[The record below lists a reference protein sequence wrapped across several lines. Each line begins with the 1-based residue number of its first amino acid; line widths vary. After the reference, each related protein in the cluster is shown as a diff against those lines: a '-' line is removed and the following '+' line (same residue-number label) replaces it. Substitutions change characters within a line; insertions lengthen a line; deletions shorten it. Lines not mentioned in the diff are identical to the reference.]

1 MPRFA
6 LGMAQMLV
14 EGGQIEANLAR
25 AEEMIARA
33 GAEGCAAVVLPE
45 CLDVG
50 WTHPSARELA
60 QPIPGPTSDRLAD
73 AAAGAG
79 VYVVAGIS
87 ERCGERIYNAAV
99 LIAPTGELLLRH
111 RKINVLGIA
120 QDLYAIGDSLGVAET
135 PLGTI
140 GIPICADNF
149 ASSLTLGHSL
159 ARMGAQMILSPC
171 AWAMP
176 AEHDNEAEPYGQ
188 TWLTS
193 FGELAR
199 LYDLTVVGVSN
210 VGWITGGPWDGRKC
224 IGRSLAVGPSDRE
237 GSRGE
242 VLLHAPYGVD
252 AEGLFVVEIDP
263 QPATARGTDFAA
275 ALKQRGYDGP

>member
-14 EGGQIEANLAR
+14 EGGALEANLER
-25 AEEMIARA
+25 AEAMIARA
-33 GAEGCAAVVLPE
+33 ADEGCAAVLLPE
-45 CLDVG
+45 CLDTG

-60 QPIPGPTSDRLAD
+60 EPIPGPTFDRLAR
-73 AAAGAG
+73 ATAQAGI
-79 VYVVAGIS
+79 YVVAGIT
-87 ERCGERIYNAAV
+87 ERLLLADGGERLYNASV
-99 LIAPTGELLLRH
+99 LIAPSGDLLLRH
-111 RKINVLGIA
+111 RKINELSIA
-120 QDLYAIGDSLGVAET
+120 HDLYACGDSLAVAET
-135 PLGTI
+135 ALGTI

-149 ASSLTLGHSL
+149 ASSLALGHSL
-159 ARMGAQMILSPC
+159 ARMGAQMLLSPC

-176 AEHDNEAEPYGQ
+176 ADHDNDAQPYGQ

-210 VGWITGGPWDGRKC
+210 VGWITGGPWEGRKC
-224 IGRSLAVGPSDRE
+224 IGCSLAVGP
-237 GSRGE
+237 GAE

-252 AEGLFVVEIDP
+252 AKGLFVVEIEP
-263 QPATARGTDFAA
+263 RPPIARGTDFAA
-275 ALKQRGYDGP
+275 ALKARGYEGP

>member
-1 MPRFA
+1 
-6 LGMAQMLV
+6 
-14 EGGQIEANLAR
+14 
-25 AEEMIARA
+25 
-33 GAEGCAAVVLPE
+33 VLPE

-50 WTHPSARELA
+50 WTSPSARELA
-60 QPIPGPTSDRLAD
+60 QPIPGPTSDRLAA

-79 VYVVAGIS
+79 LNVVAGLT
-87 ERCGERIYNAAV
+87 ERADDRVYNASV
-99 LIAPTGELLLRH
+99 LIGPTGDILLRH
-111 RKINVLGIA
+111 RKVNILSIA
-120 QDLYAIGDSLGVAET
+120 QDLYAVGDSVAVAET
-135 PLGTI
+135 PLGVI

-149 ASSLTLGHSL
+149 ASSLAIGHCL

-176 AEHDNEAEPYGQ
+176 AAHDNAAEPYGQ

-210 VGWITGGPWDGRKC
+210 VGWIAGGPWDGRKC
-224 IGRSLAVGPSDRE
+224 IGCSLAMGP
-237 GSRGE
+237 GAE

-252 AEGLFVVEIDP
+252 AEGLFVVEVEP
-263 QPATARGTDFAA
+263 QPPIAHGTDFAA
-275 ALKQRGYDGP
+275 ALKTRGYEGP